1 MNKYGRNMKY
11 LVKFSCYRNADPSIA
26 PAALF
31 NKLKISTVEN
41 YGIICD
47 LLEDFNIEMTRNA

>member
-1 MNKYGRNMKY
+1 MKY